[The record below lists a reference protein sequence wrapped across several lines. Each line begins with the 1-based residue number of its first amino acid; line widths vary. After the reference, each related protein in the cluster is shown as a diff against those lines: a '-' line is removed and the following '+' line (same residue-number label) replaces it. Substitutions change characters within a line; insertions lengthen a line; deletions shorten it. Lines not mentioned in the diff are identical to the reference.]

1 MVMDNISYHMKII
14 DPIPTKYS
22 SKRKMYE
29 CLDMQNIS
37 YIRTMRKPK
46 VFELIKMNTLSA
58 KKYIYELLKD
68 HGHSILRLPS
78 YHCYLNPI
86 ELAWAAEKCYIRE
99 RNVEADLS
107 FKKTLELSSDGIKS
121 VLGDTW
127 RDTVAMQKDLNQNIV
142 KLDGLVENAFE
153 TMNYDAGSKSEID
166 TASESGSVD

>member
-1 MVMDNISYHMKII
+1 MKII

-127 RDTVAMQKDLNQNIV
+127 RDTVAM
-142 KLDGLVENAFE
+142 
-153 TMNYDAGSKSEID
+153 
-166 TASESGSVD
+166 